1 MSLTIGTRVQ
11 PHEAIGTIE
20 GIRPAKEGYLVG
32 EVVWDSGARS
42 AEPLSWLTSLED
54 REAAREAARL
64 EALELRRL
72 EREQLRKEPEREC
85 DGCPERFIPAR
96 KGQRFHSESCRKR
109 ARHLGITVD
118 ANHA

>member
-20 GIRPAKEGYLVG
+20 GIRLAKEGYTVG

-54 REAAREAARL
+54 REAEREAARE
-64 EALELRRL
+64 EAKEQRRL
-72 EREQLRKEPEREC
+72 ERGRLRREQPEREC
-85 DGCPERFIPAR
+85 DGCPQHFT
-96 KGQRFHSESCRKR
+96 QRFRSRSCRNRAKR
-109 ARHLGITVD
+109 LGL
-118 ANHA
+118 